1 MPYDRTTWVDGS
13 EPAITAERLNKL
25 EQGVED
31 AHAGHLDDDA
41 IGTSVLADGAVT
53 ASKLADNAVTTVKL
67 ADEAVTSP
75 KLADNA
81 VTHRTVDHRVTLESV
96 SGDRTLAAGDTGKTL
111 LVTAAATITIPTGL
125 PVGFIVM
132 LIRTGSGAVAITPAG
147 GVTLLN
153 PEPGGG
159 LARAGAACTIIHTGS
174 NQAVIM
180 GHLE

>member
-53 ASKLADNAVTTVKL
+53 ASKLADEAVTSPKL

-75 KLADNA
+75 KLADIA

-111 LVTAAATITIPTGL
+111 LVTAAATITVPTGL
-125 PVGFIVM
+125 PTGFICMVV
-132 LIRTGSGAVAITPAG
+132 RTGSGEVPIIAA
-147 GVTLLN
+147 GVTFLN
-153 PEPGGG
+153 PELGTS
-159 LARAGAACTIIHTGS
+159 LMRVGAAVTVTHIGAH
-174 NQAVIM
+174 QVVLM
-180 GHLE
+180 RHLE

>member
-53 ASKLADNAVTTVKL
+53 APKLADNAVTTVKL

-96 SGDRTLAAGDTGKTL
+96 NGDRTLAAGDTGKTL
-111 LVTAAATITIPTGL
+111 LITAAATITIPTGL

-132 LIRTGSGAVAITPAG
+132 LIRTDSGSGSVGITPAA

-159 LARAGAACTIIHTGS
+159 LARAGAACTIIHTGG
-174 NQAVIM
+174 NT
-180 GHLE
+180 